1 MSTSRAFAAGLCAA
15 AALAAAGWF
24 LRAAPLLD
32 EASRRALD
40 AEETARRARRQA
52 ADAEMWADTERGRTR
67 ELEDRIR
74 ELERAMQG
82 PPPSS
87 QGNGSAEG
95 MPGHGKAA
103 TPPEEP
109 DPSTWDRQRLN
120 QEIERLTRM
129 PATLANDAQ
138 FPKVVKALR
147 ARPGEGAELIAQI
160 LAADFPPEYVQ
171 TAAALAEALGD
182 PSVKGQLLLR
192 ARRETDPA
200 VKVPLL
206 RALAVLPGD
215 EVVPELVAL
224 LDDPASD
231 DRVRSAA
238 MRGLALRGHDV
249 ARKVAAGEVPG
260 VAPSLRVRAIESLRD
275 FAEREGW
282 IDTALIPVFG
292 KALLTADGEWQ
303 RRLAILGLE
312 GFWSKEALPDLEKF
326 LADPAAPADAVPRAK
341 ALAEGL
347 RAGAPR
353 PAGAGV
359 PDRSAKPR

>member
-1 MSTSRAFAAGLCAA
+1 MSTSRAFVAGLGTA

-24 LRAAPLLD
+24 LRVAPRLE

-40 AEETARRARRQA
+40 AEETARRTRRQA
-52 ADAEMWADTERGRTR
+52 ADAELWADTERGRTR

-74 ELERAMQG
+74 ELERATQG
-82 PPPSS
+82 PPPPE
-87 QGNGSAEG
+87 GSGTGEG
-95 MPGHGKAA
+95 MSGHGKSAP
-103 TPPEEP
+103 PPEET
-109 DPSTWDRQRLN
+109 DPATWDRQRLN

-249 ARKVAAGEVPG
+249 ARRVAAGEVPG
-260 VAPSLRVRAIESLRD
+260 VAPALRVRAIESLRD

-303 RRLAILGLE
+303 RRLALLGLE
-312 GFWSKEALPDLEKF
+312 GFWSKDSLPDLEKF
-326 LADPAAPADAVPRAK
+326 LADPAAPADALPRAK
-341 ALAEGL
+341 ALAEAL
-347 RAGAPR
+347 RSGAPR